1 LTLAG
6 VGFFLPGVERSERLQ
21 QTRQKE
27 ITMKLLAAITLF
39 WALSAGPTFCNAQEQ
54 AGTKGQTPESARYTV
69 TDLGTL
75 GGSYSYGYG
84 INNAGVV
91 SGGAATQAQTDGV
104 SQTAFLWDRGHFFN
118 LGTLGGIACPDCSSE
133 AGGPNAKGE
142 SPILS
147 ETSEPA
153 YMGEDFCGFG
163 THRQCLGA
171 IWKNEKMTALST
183 LRGGQNGQAYWTNDR
198 GQVVG
203 FAENGTIDPTCA
215 SSVPFQVLRFEA
227 VIWGP
232 NGDVHELHPLQGD
245 TVGFAFGI
253 NDKGQAVG
261 ATGVCSNTSLPPVH
275 PAGTHAVLWEKDG
288 TPTDLGSL
296 AGLAPN
302 VAGSINNLGQV
313 VGTSPFSDGTIHT
326 FLWTRTTGMQ
336 DLGTFPGAVVTVAPC
351 CHTINDKGQVAG
363 FSIDAVGNMRAFL
376 WRNGV
381 MSDLNALVPDSP
393 LYLLAASSI
402 NDAGEIAGYGVN
414 SDGDV
419 HAFLA
424 TPRKC
429 ADITE
434 SLSHASQGPK
444 VLPENVRELV
454 QQRLG
459 FGRFGVGLIGPH

>member
-1 LTLAG
+1 
-6 VGFFLPGVERSERLQ
+6 
-21 QTRQKE
+21 
-27 ITMKLLAAITLF
+27 
-39 WALSAGPTFCNAQEQ
+39 
-54 AGTKGQTPESARYTV
+54 
-69 TDLGTL
+69 
-75 GGSYSYGYG
+75 
-84 INNAGVV
+84 
-91 SGGAATQAQTDGV
+91 
-104 SQTAFLWDRGHFFN
+104 
-118 LGTLGGIACPDCSSE
+118 
-133 AGGPNAKGE
+133 
-142 SPILS
+142 
-147 ETSEPA
+147 
-153 YMGEDFCGFG
+153 MGEDFCGFG

-171 IWKNEKMTALST
+171 IWRNGKMTALST

-232 NGDVHELHPLQGD
+232 NGDVHELHPLKGD

-253 NDKGQAVG
+253 NDKGEAVG

-275 PAGTHAVLWEKDG
+275 PAGAHAVLWEKDG

-313 VGTSPFSDGTIHT
+313 VGTSPFSDGTIHS

-429 ADITE
+429 A
-434 SLSHASQGPK
+434 LSHASQGPK

>member
-1 LTLAG
+1 LTVAG
-6 VGFFLPGVERSERLQ
+6 VGFFLAGVERSERLQ
-21 QTRQKE
+21 QICQKE
-27 ITMKLLAAITLF
+27 ITMKLLAAITLL

-171 IWKNEKMTALST
+171 IWKNGKMTALST

-232 NGDVHELHPLQGD
+232 NGDVHELHPLKGD

-253 NDKGQAVG
+253 NDKGEAVG

-275 PAGTHAVLWEKDG
+275 PAGAHAVLWEKDG

-313 VGTSPFSDGTIHT
+313 VGTSPFSDGTIHS

-429 ADITE
+429 A
-434 SLSHASQGPK
+434 LSHASQGPK
-444 VLPENVRELV
+444 VLPENARELV

>member
-1 LTLAG
+1 
-6 VGFFLPGVERSERLQ
+6 
-21 QTRQKE
+21 
-27 ITMKLLAAITLF
+27 MKLLAAIILLG
-39 WALSAGPTFCNAQEQ
+39 ALSAGPTLCNAQEP
-54 AGTKGQTPESARYTV
+54 AGAQGQTPEPSRYTV

-75 GGSYSYGYG
+75 GGTYSYGYG

-91 SGGAATQAQTDGV
+91 SGGAATQAQTDGL
-104 SQTAFLWDRGHFFN
+104 SQTAFLWDRGHFLN
-118 LGTLGGIACPDCSSE
+118 LGTLGGVACPDCSSE

-142 SPILS
+142 SPIFS

-171 IWKNEKMTALST
+171 IWKNGAMTALST
-183 LRGGQNGQAYWTNDR
+183 LRGGQNAQAYWANNQ

-203 FAENGTIDPTCA
+203 FSENGTPDSTCS

-232 NGDVHELHPLQGD
+232 NGDVHQLHPLKGD

-253 NDKGQAVG
+253 NDKGEAVG

-275 PAGTHAVLWEKDG
+275 PAGAHAVLWEKDG

-313 VGTSPFSDGTIHT
+313 AGTSPFSDGTIHT
-326 FLWTRTTGMQ
+326 FVWTRTTGMQ
-336 DLGTFPGAVVTVAPC
+336 DLGTLPGAVVTVAPC
-351 CHTINDKGQVAG
+351 CHTINDQGQVAG

-419 HAFLA
+419 HTFLA
-424 TPRKC
+424 TPRKG
-429 ADITE
+429 ADTTE

-454 QQRLG
+454 PQRLG
-459 FGRFGVGLIGPH
+459 FGRFGVGLIGQH

>member
-6 VGFFLPGVERSERLQ
+6 IGFFLAGVERSERLQ

-27 ITMKLLAAITLF
+27 ITMKLLAAITLL
-39 WALSAGPTFCNAQEQ
+39 WALSAGPTLCSAQEQ
-54 AGTKGQTPESARYTV
+54 TGTQGQTPEPAHYTV

-75 GGSYSYGYG
+75 GGTYSYGYG

-118 LGTLGGIACPDCSSE
+118 LGTLGGVACPDCSSE

-163 THRQCLGA
+163 THRQCLGV
-171 IWKNEKMTALST
+171 IWKNGKMTALST
-183 LRGGQNGQAYWTNDR
+183 LRGGQNSQAYWINDR
-198 GQVVG
+198 GQAVG

-232 NGDVHELHPLQGD
+232 NGDVHELHPLKGD

-275 PAGTHAVLWEKDG
+275 PAGAHAVLWEKDG
-288 TPTDLGSL
+288 TPIDLGSL

-336 DLGTFPGAVVTVAPC
+336 DLGTLPGAVVTVAPC
-351 CHTINDKGQVAG
+351 CHTINDNGQVAG
-363 FSIDAVGNMRAFL
+363 YSIDAMGNMGAFL
-376 WRNGV
+376 WRDGV
-381 MSDLNALVPDSP
+381 MSDLNALIPDSP

-402 NDAGEIAGYGVN
+402 NDAGEIAGFGVN

-429 ADITE
+429 AGITE
-434 SLSHASQGPK
+434 RLSHASQRPR
-444 VLPENVRELV
+444 VRPENVRELV
-454 QQRLG
+454 QQRLSS
-459 FGRFGVGLIGPH
+459 GRFGVGLNGPH

>member
-1 LTLAG
+1 
-6 VGFFLPGVERSERLQ
+6 
-21 QTRQKE
+21 
-27 ITMKLLAAITLF
+27 MKLLAAITLL

-171 IWKNEKMTALST
+171 IWKNGKMTALST

-232 NGDVHELHPLQGD
+232 NGDVHELHPLKGD

-253 NDKGQAVG
+253 NDKGEAVG

-275 PAGTHAVLWEKDG
+275 PAGAHAVLWEKDG

-313 VGTSPFSDGTIHT
+313 VGTSPFSDGTIHS

>member
-1 LTLAG
+1 
-6 VGFFLPGVERSERLQ
+6 
-21 QTRQKE
+21 
-27 ITMKLLAAITLF
+27 MKLLAAITLL
-39 WALSAGPTFCNAQEQ
+39 WALSASPTLCNAQEQ
-54 AGTKGQTPESARYTV
+54 AGARGQMPEPSHYTV

-104 SQTAFLWDRGHFFN
+104 SQTAFLWDRDHFFN
-118 LGTLGGIACPDCSSE
+118 LGTLDGVACPDCSSE

-171 IWKNEKMTALST
+171 IWKNGKMTALST

-227 VIWGP
+227 VIWEP
-232 NGDVHELHPLQGD
+232 NGDVHELHPLKGD

-253 NDKGQAVG
+253 NDQGQAVG

-275 PAGTHAVLWEKDG
+275 PAGAHAVLWEKDG

-313 VGTSPFSDGTIHT
+313 VGTSPFSDGTIHS
-326 FLWTRTTGMQ
+326 FLWTRTIGMQ

-351 CHTINDKGQVAG
+351 CHTINGKGQVAG

-429 ADITE
+429 VDSAE
-434 SLSHASQGPK
+434 SLLHASQGPK
-444 VLPENVRELV
+444 FLPENVRELV
-454 QQRLG
+454 LQRLG
-459 FGRFGVGLIGPH
+459 FGRFGVGFIGPH

>member
-1 LTLAG
+1 
-6 VGFFLPGVERSERLQ
+6 
-21 QTRQKE
+21 
-27 ITMKLLAAITLF
+27 MKLLAAITLL
-39 WALSAGPTFCNAQEQ
+39 WALSAGPTLCSAQEQ
-54 AGTKGQTPESARYTV
+54 TGTQGQTPEPAHYTV

-75 GGSYSYGYG
+75 GGTYSYGYG

-118 LGTLGGIACPDCSSE
+118 LGTLGGVACPDCSSE

-171 IWKNEKMTALST
+171 IWKNGKMTALST
-183 LRGGQNGQAYWTNDR
+183 LRGGQNSQAYWINDR
-198 GQVVG
+198 GQAVG

-227 VIWGP
+227 VISGP
-232 NGDVHELHPLQGD
+232 NGDVHELHPLKGD

-275 PAGTHAVLWEKDG
+275 PAGAHAVLWEKDG

-326 FLWTRTTGMQ
+326 FLRTRTTGMQ
-336 DLGTFPGAVVTVAPC
+336 DLGTLPGAVVTVAPC
-351 CHTINDKGQVAG
+351 CHTINDNGQVAG
-363 FSIDAVGNMRAFL
+363 YSIDAMGNMGAFL
-376 WRNGV
+376 WRGGV
-381 MSDLNALVPDSP
+381 MSDLNALIPDSP

-402 NDAGEIAGYGVN
+402 NEAGEIAGFGVN

-434 SLSHASQGPK
+434 SLSHASQRPK
-444 VLPENVRELV
+444 VPPENVRERV

>member
-1 LTLAG
+1 VSA
-6 VGFFLPGVERSERLQ
+6 SNKI
-21 QTRQKE
+21 RQKE
-27 ITMKLLAAITLF
+27 ITMKFLAAITLLG
-39 WALSAGPTFCNAQEQ
+39 ALSAGPTLCNGQEPAGAQ
-54 AGTKGQTPESARYTV
+54 GQTPEPSHYTV

-84 INNAGVV
+84 INDAGVV
-91 SGGAATQAQTDGV
+91 SGGAATQAQTDGI
-104 SQTAFLWDRGHFFN
+104 SQTAFLWDRGHFLN
-118 LGTLGGIACPDCSSE
+118 LETLGGVACPDCSSE

-142 SPILS
+142 SPIVS
-147 ETSEPA
+147 ETSDPA
-153 YMGEDFCGFG
+153 YMGEDFCGFA

-171 IWKNEKMTALST
+171 IWKNGKMTALPT
-183 LRGGQNGQAYWTNDR
+183 LRGGQNGQAYWSNNQ

-203 FAENGTIDPTCA
+203 FTENGTPDSTCS

-232 NGDVHELHPLQGD
+232 KGDVHELHPLKGD

-275 PAGTHAVLWEKDG
+275 PAGAHAVLWEKDG

-302 VAGSINNLGQV
+302 VAGSINNLSQV

-351 CHTINDKGQVAG
+351 CHTINDNGQVAG

-381 MSDLNALVPDSP
+381 MSDLNALIPDSP

-402 NDAGEIAGYGVN
+402 NDTGEIAGYGVN

-429 ADITE
+429 VDSAE

-444 VLPENVRELV
+444 FLPENIRELV
-454 QQRLG
+454 LQRLG
-459 FGRFGVGLIGPH
+459 FGRFGVGLFGPH

>member
-1 LTLAG
+1 
-6 VGFFLPGVERSERLQ
+6 
-21 QTRQKE
+21 
-27 ITMKLLAAITLF
+27 MKLLAAITLL

-171 IWKNEKMTALST
+171 IWKNGKMTALST

-232 NGDVHELHPLQGD
+232 NGDVHELHPLKGD

-253 NDKGQAVG
+253 NDKGEAVG

-275 PAGTHAVLWEKDG
+275 PAGAHAVLWEKDG

-313 VGTSPFSDGTIHT
+313 VGTSPFSDGTIHS

-429 ADITE
+429 A
-434 SLSHASQGPK
+434 LSHASQGPK

>member
-1 LTLAG
+1 
-6 VGFFLPGVERSERLQ
+6 
-21 QTRQKE
+21 
-27 ITMKLLAAITLF
+27 MKLLAAITLLG
-39 WALSAGPTFCNAQEQ
+39 ALSAGPTFCNAQEP
-54 AGTKGQTPESARYTV
+54 AGAQGQTQEPARYTV

-75 GGSYSYGYG
+75 GGTYSYGYG

-91 SGGAATQAQTDGV
+91 SGGAATQAETDGI
-104 SQTAFLWDRGHFFN
+104 SQTAFLWDRDHFFN

-171 IWKNEKMTALST
+171 IWKNGKMTALPS
-183 LRGGQNGQAYWTNDR
+183 LRGGQNGQAYWTNNQ

-203 FAENGTIDPTCA
+203 FTENGTPDSTCS

-227 VIWGP
+227 VMWGP
-232 NGDVHELHPLQGD
+232 NGEVHELHPLKGD

-253 NDKGQAVG
+253 NDKGEAVG

-275 PAGTHAVLWEKDG
+275 PAGAHAVLWEKDG

-336 DLGTFPGAVVTVAPC
+336 DLGTLPGAVVTVAPC
-351 CHTINDKGQVAG
+351 CHTINDNGQVAG
-363 FSIDAVGNMRAFL
+363 YSIDAMGNMGAFL
-376 WRNGV
+376 WRDGV
-381 MSDLNALVPDSP
+381 MSDLNALIPDSP

-402 NDAGEIAGYGVN
+402 NDAGEIAGFGVN

-429 ADITE
+429 VDSAE
-434 SLSHASQGPK
+434 NLSHASQGPK
-444 VLPENVRELV
+444 FLPENVRELV
-454 QQRLG
+454 LQRLG
-459 FGRFGVGLIGPH
+459 FGRFGVGLIGPY

>member
-1 LTLAG
+1 
-6 VGFFLPGVERSERLQ
+6 
-21 QTRQKE
+21 
-27 ITMKLLAAITLF
+27 MKLLAAITLL

-171 IWKNEKMTALST
+171 IWKNGKMTALST

-232 NGDVHELHPLQGD
+232 NGDVHQLHPLKGD

-275 PAGTHAVLWEKDG
+275 PAGAHAVLWEKDG

-313 VGTSPFSDGTIHT
+313 VGTSPFSDGTIHS

-419 HAFLA
+419 HTFLA
-424 TPRKC
+424 TPRKG
-429 ADITE
+429 ADTTE

-454 QQRLG
+454 PQRLG
-459 FGRFGVGLIGPH
+459 FGRFGVGLIGQH

>member
-1 LTLAG
+1 
-6 VGFFLPGVERSERLQ
+6 
-21 QTRQKE
+21 
-27 ITMKLLAAITLF
+27 MKLLAAITLL
-39 WALSAGPTFCNAQEQ
+39 WALSAAPTLCNAQEQ
-54 AGTKGQTPESARYTV
+54 AGVQGQTPASSYYTV

-75 GGSYSYGYG
+75 GGTYSYGYG

-104 SQTAFLWDRGHFFN
+104 SQTAFLWDRDHFFN
-118 LGTLGGIACPDCSSE
+118 LGTLDGVACPDCSSE

-142 SPILS
+142 SPIFS
-147 ETSEPA
+147 ETPDAA

-171 IWKNEKMTALST
+171 IWKNGKMTALPS
-183 LRGGQNGQAYWTNDR
+183 LRGGQNSQAYWTNNQ

-203 FAENGTIDPTCA
+203 FSENGTFDSTCS

-227 VIWGP
+227 VIWEP
-232 NGDVHELHPLQGD
+232 NGDVHELHPLKGD

-253 NDKGQAVG
+253 NDKGEAVG

-275 PAGTHAVLWEKDG
+275 PAGAHAVLWEKDG

-313 VGTSPFSDGTIHT
+313 VGTSPFSDGTIHS
-326 FLWTRTTGMQ
+326 FLWTRTIGMQ

-351 CHTINDKGQVAG
+351 CHTINGKGQVAG

-429 ADITE
+429 VDSAE
-434 SLSHASQGPK
+434 SLLHASQGPK
-444 VLPENVRELV
+444 FLPENVRELV
-454 QQRLG
+454 LQRLG
-459 FGRFGVGLIGPH
+459 FGRFGVGFLGPH

>member
-1 LTLAG
+1 
-6 VGFFLPGVERSERLQ
+6 
-21 QTRQKE
+21 
-27 ITMKLLAAITLF
+27 MKLLAAITLL

-171 IWKNEKMTALST
+171 IWKNGKMTALST

-232 NGDVHELHPLQGD
+232 NGDVHELHPLKGD

-253 NDKGQAVG
+253 NDKGEAVG

-275 PAGTHAVLWEKDG
+275 PAGAHAVLWEKDG

>member
-1 LTLAG
+1 
-6 VGFFLPGVERSERLQ
+6 
-21 QTRQKE
+21 
-27 ITMKLLAAITLF
+27 MKLLAAITLF

-232 NGDVHELHPLQGD
+232 NGDVHELHPLKGD

>member
-1 LTLAG
+1 
-6 VGFFLPGVERSERLQ
+6 
-21 QTRQKE
+21 
-27 ITMKLLAAITLF
+27 MKLLAAITLF

>member
-1 LTLAG
+1 LTVAG
-6 VGFFLPGVERSERLQ
+6 VGFFLAGVERSERFQ
-21 QTRQKE
+21 QICQKE
-27 ITMKLLAAITLF
+27 ITMKLLAAITLL

-171 IWKNEKMTALST
+171 IWKNGKMTALST

-232 NGDVHELHPLQGD
+232 NGDVHELHPLKGD

-253 NDKGQAVG
+253 NDKGEAVG

-275 PAGTHAVLWEKDG
+275 PAGAHAVLWEKDG

-313 VGTSPFSDGTIHT
+313 VGTSPFSDGTIHS

-429 ADITE
+429 A
-434 SLSHASQGPK
+434 LSHASQGPK

>member
-1 LTLAG
+1 VSA
-6 VGFFLPGVERSERLQ
+6 SDKI
-21 QTRQKE
+21 RQKE
-27 ITMKLLAAITLF
+27 ITMKLLAAITLLG
-39 WALSAGPTFCNAQEQ
+39 ALSAGPTFCNAQEP
-54 AGTKGQTPESARYTV
+54 AGAQGQTQEPARYTV

-75 GGSYSYGYG
+75 GGTYSYGYG

-91 SGGAATQAQTDGV
+91 SGGTATQAETDGI
-104 SQTAFLWDRGHFFN
+104 SQTAFLWDRDHFFN

-171 IWKNEKMTALST
+171 IWKNGKMTALPT
-183 LRGGQNGQAYWTNDR
+183 LRGGQNGQAYWTNNQ

-203 FAENGTIDPTCA
+203 FTENGTPDSTCS
-215 SSVPFQVLRFEA
+215 SSVSFQVLRFEA
-227 VIWGP
+227 VMWGP
-232 NGDVHELHPLQGD
+232 NGEVHELHPLKGD

-275 PAGTHAVLWEKDG
+275 PAGAHAVLWEKDG
-288 TPTDLGSL
+288 TPTNLGSL

-336 DLGTFPGAVVTVAPC
+336 DLGTLPGAVVTVAPC
-351 CHTINDKGQVAG
+351 CHTINDNGQVAG
-363 FSIDAVGNMRAFL
+363 YSIDAMGNMGAFL
-376 WRNGV
+376 WRDGV
-381 MSDLNALVPDSP
+381 MSDLNALIPDSP

-402 NDAGEIAGYGVN
+402 NDAGEIAGFGVN

-429 ADITE
+429 VDSAE
-434 SLSHASQGPK
+434 NLSHASQG
-444 VLPENVRELV
+444 
-454 QQRLG
+454 
-459 FGRFGVGLIGPH
+459 